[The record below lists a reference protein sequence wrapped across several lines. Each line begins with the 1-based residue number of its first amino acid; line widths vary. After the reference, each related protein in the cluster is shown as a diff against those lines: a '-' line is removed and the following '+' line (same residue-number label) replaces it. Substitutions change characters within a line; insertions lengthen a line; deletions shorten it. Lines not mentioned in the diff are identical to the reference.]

1 MTYQSIFEKNSI
13 LTQLI
18 DVARADGLVN
28 IAEVSYIFWIS
39 QQLGID
45 QNELTKLMDKPARL
59 VTPIDL
65 KARVLQFQRCLTLMC
80 IDNEITK
87 QEIEKCKAIA
97 TDLRLNSERV
107 STFFDREMQ
116 DIFERTSIAYLNS
129 HFGV

>member
-1 MTYQSIFEKNSI
+1 MTYQSIFEKNS
-13 LTQLI
+13 LLSQLI

-39 QQLGID
+39 QQLDIN
-45 QNELTKLMDKPARL
+45 QTELTKLMEQPANL
-59 VTPIDL
+59 TAPLDL
-65 KARVLQFQRCLTLMC
+65 KSRVLQFQRCLTLMC

-87 QEIEKCKAIA
+87 AEVEKCKAIA
-97 TDLRLNSERV
+97 ADLRLSSEKV

-116 DIFERTSIAYLNS
+116 DIFDRTSIGYLNN